1 MTSLT
6 SLLAR
11 LIALLARVASGPSVR
26 VVGDGVCQG
35 QCIFY
40 ANHSSHL
47 DVVVIW
53 AVVPSA
59 IRRRTRPVAA
69 RDYWEQRAWRR
80 FAATRVFNA
89 VLVDRDGNLAAL
101 RQQLDQLMAAL
112 DDGSSLI
119 IFPEGTRGDG
129 REVAPFRAGLHF
141 LARQRPDVDL
151 VPVNLH
157 NLGRIMPKGE
167 FAPVP
172 QLSRVTF
179 GAPLHLEP
187 KESKDAFLDRARA
200 ALIALDPA

>member
-1 MTSLT
+1 MTA
-6 SLLAR
+6 LLAR

-26 VVGDGVCQG
+26 VAGDGVCQG

-53 AVVPSA
+53 AVLPAA
-59 IRRRTRPVAA
+59 IRQRTRPVAA
-69 RDYWEQRAWRR
+69 RDYWEKDALRR
-80 FAATRVFNA
+80 FAAARIFNA
-89 VLVDRDGNLAAL
+89 VLVDRDGNLTSL

-112 DDGSSLI
+112 DEGASLI
-119 IFPEGTRGDG
+119 IFPEGTRGG
-129 REVAPFRAGLHF
+129 GEVAPFRAGLHF

-187 KESKDAFLDRARA
+187 REGKDAFLERARA

>member
-1 MTSLT
+1 VTA
-6 SLLAR
+6 LLAR
-11 LIALLARVASGPSVR
+11 LIAFLARVASGPNVR
-26 VVGDGVCQG
+26 VTGDGVCQG

-47 DVVVIW
+47 DVVVLW
-53 AVVPSA
+53 AVLPSA
-59 IRRRTRPVAA
+59 IRQRTRPVAA
-69 RDYWEQRAWRR
+69 RDYWEKSALRR
-80 FAATRVFNA
+80 FAATRIFNA

-101 RQQLDQLMAAL
+101 RQQLEQLMAAL
-112 DDGSSLI
+112 DDGASLI
-119 IFPEGTRGDG
+119 IFPEGTRGVG
-129 REVAPFRAGLHF
+129 AGVAPFRAGLHF

-187 KESKDAFLDRARA
+187 RESKDAFLERARR
-200 ALIALDPA
+200 ALIALDEA

>member
-1 MTSLT
+1 VTA
-6 SLLAR
+6 LLAR
-11 LIALLARVASGPSVR
+11 LVALLARIASGPSVR
-26 VVGDGVCQG
+26 VTGEGICHG

-40 ANHSSHL
+40 ANHTSHL

-53 AVVPSA
+53 AVLPDA

-69 RDYWEQRAWRR
+69 RDYWEQRALRR
-80 FAATRVFNA
+80 FFATRVFNA

-112 DDGSSLI
+112 DDGASLI
-119 IFPEGTRGDG
+119 LFPEGTRGSSG
-129 REVAPFRAGLHF
+129 EVAPFRAGLHF

-151 VPVNLH
+151 VPVHLH

-179 GAPLHLEP
+179 GQPVRLEP
-187 KESKDAFLDRARA
+187 GESKDAFLERARQ
-200 ALIALDPA
+200 ALIALEPEQP

>member
-1 MTSLT
+1 MIA
-6 SLLAR
+6 LLAR
-11 LIALLARVASGPSVR
+11 LIAFLARLASGPSVR
-26 VVGDGVCQG
+26 VAGGGICQG

-40 ANHSSHL
+40 ANHTSHL
-47 DVVVIW
+47 DVVVLW
-53 AVVPSA
+53 AVLPSA
-59 IRRRTRPVAA
+59 IRQRTRPVAA
-69 RDYWEQRAWRR
+69 RDYWEKSALRR
-80 FAATRVFNA
+80 FAATRIFNA

-112 DDGSSLI
+112 DEGASLI
-119 IFPEGTRGDG
+119 IFPEGTRGAG
-129 REVAPFRAGLHF
+129 GEVAPFRAGLHF

-151 VPVNLH
+151 VPVKLH

-187 KESKDAFLDRARA
+187 HEGKDAFLERARA

>member
-1 MTSLT
+1 VTA
-6 SLLAR
+6 LLAR
-11 LIALLARVASGPSVR
+11 LIAFVARVASGPSVR
-26 VVGDGVCQG
+26 VTGDGICLG

-47 DVVVIW
+47 DVVVLW
-53 AVVPSA
+53 AVLPSA
-59 IRRRTRPVAA
+59 IRQRTRPVAA
-69 RDYWEQRAWRR
+69 RDYWEKSALRR
-80 FAATRVFNA
+80 FAATRIFNA

-101 RQQLDQLMAAL
+101 RQQLDQLMAAV
-112 DDGSSLI
+112 DEGSSLI
-119 IFPEGTRGDG
+119 IFPEGTRGSEG
-129 REVAPFRAGLHF
+129 EVAPFRAGLHF

-187 KESKDAFLDRARA
+187 KESKDAFLERARE

>member
-1 MTSLT
+1 VTG
-6 SLLAR
+6 LLAR
-11 LIALLARVASGPSVR
+11 LIALLARIASGPAVR
-26 VVGDGVCQG
+26 VAGDRVCPG
-35 QCIFY
+35 QCIFF
-40 ANHSSHL
+40 ANHTSHL
-47 DVVVIW
+47 DVVVLW
-53 AVVPSA
+53 AVLPGAV
-59 IRRRTRPVAA
+59 RQRTRPVAA
-69 RDYWEQRAWRR
+69 RDYWEKDALRR
-80 FAATRVFNA
+80 FAATRIFNA

-112 DDGSSLI
+112 DDGASLI
-119 IFPEGTRGDG
+119 IFPEGTRGTGDA
-129 REVAPFRAGLHF
+129 VAPFRAGLHF
-141 LARQRPDVDL
+141 LARQRPEVAL

-187 KESKDAFLDRARA
+187 KEGKDAFLERARA

>member
-1 MTSLT
+1 MTA
-6 SLLAR
+6 LLAR
-11 LIALLARVASGPSVR
+11 LIALFARVASGPSVR
-26 VVGDGVCQG
+26 IAGDDICRG

-47 DVVVIW
+47 DVVVLW
-53 AVVPSA
+53 AVLPAA
-59 IRRRTRPVAA
+59 IRQRTRPVAA
-69 RDYWEQRAWRR
+69 RDYWEKDALRR
-80 FAATRVFNA
+80 FAATRIFNA

-112 DDGSSLI
+112 DDGASLI
-119 IFPEGTRGDG
+119 IFPEGTRGSG
-129 REVAPFRAGLHF
+129 SEVAPFRAGLHF
-141 LARQRPDVDL
+141 LAKQRPDVAL

-179 GAPLHLEP
+179 GAPLHLES
-187 KESKDAFLDRARA
+187 KEGKDAFLERARA

>member
-1 MTSLT
+1 MTA
-6 SLLAR
+6 LLAR
-11 LIALLARVASGPSVR
+11 LIAFLARVASGPNVR
-26 VVGDGVCQG
+26 VTGAGVCQG

-40 ANHSSHL
+40 ANHASHL
-47 DVVVIW
+47 DVVVLW
-53 AVVPSA
+53 AVLPSA
-59 IRRRTRPVAA
+59 IRQRTRPVAA
-69 RDYWEQRAWRR
+69 RDYWEKSALRR
-80 FAATRVFNA
+80 FAATRIFNA

-112 DDGSSLI
+112 DDGASLI
-119 IFPEGTRGDG
+119 IFPEGTRGAG
-129 REVAPFRAGLHF
+129 AEVAPFRAGLHF

-187 KESKDAFLDRARA
+187 RESKDAFLERARR
-200 ALIALDPA
+200 ALIALDEA

>member
-1 MTSLT
+1 ML
-6 SLLAR
+6 
-11 LIALLARVASGPSVR
+11 
-26 VVGDGVCQG
+26 
-35 QCIFY
+35 
-40 ANHSSHL
+40 
-47 DVVVIW
+47 W
-53 AVVPSA
+53 AVLPSA
-59 IRRRTRPVAA
+59 IRQRTRPVAA
-69 RDYWEQRAWRR
+69 RDYWEKRALRR
-80 FAATRVFNA
+80 FAATRIFNA

-112 DDGSSLI
+112 DEGASLI
-119 IFPEGTRGDG
+119 IFPEGTRGEG

-179 GAPLHLEP
+179 GEPLHLQSHEG
-187 KESKDAFLDRARA
+187 KDAFLERARQ

>member
-1 MTSLT
+1 VTA
-6 SLLAR
+6 LLAR
-11 LIALLARVASGPSVR
+11 LIAFLARVASGPNVR
-26 VVGDGVCQG
+26 VTGAGVCQG

-47 DVVVIW
+47 DVVVLW
-53 AVVPSA
+53 AVLPSA
-59 IRRRTRPVAA
+59 IRQRTRPVAA
-69 RDYWEQRAWRR
+69 RDYWEKSALRR
-80 FAATRVFNA
+80 FAATRIFNA

-101 RQQLDQLMAAL
+101 RQQLEQLMAAL
-112 DDGSSLI
+112 DDGASLI
-119 IFPEGTRGDG
+119 LFPEGTRGAG
-129 REVAPFRAGLHF
+129 AEVAPFRAGLHF

-179 GAPLHLEP
+179 GAPLHLDP
-187 KESKDAFLDRARA
+187 RESKDAFLERARR
-200 ALIALDPA
+200 ALIALDEA

>member
-1 MTSLT
+1 MTA
-6 SLLAR
+6 LLAR
-11 LIALLARVASGPSVR
+11 FIALLARIASGPAVR
-26 VVGDGVCQG
+26 VLGDGVCQG

-53 AVVPSA
+53 AVLPGA
-59 IRRRTRPVAA
+59 IRQRTRPVAA
-69 RDYWEQRAWRR
+69 RDYWEKNALRR
-80 FAATRVFNA
+80 FCATRIFNA

-112 DDGSSLI
+112 DEGASLI
-119 IFPEGTRGDG
+119 IFPEGTRGEG
-129 REVAPFRAGLHF
+129 NEVAPFRAGLHF
-141 LARQRPDVDL
+141 LAKQRPDVDL

-172 QLSRVTF
+172 QLSQVTF
-179 GAPLHLEP
+179 GTPLRLEP
-187 KESKDAFLDRARA
+187 GEGKDSFLERARQ
-200 ALIALDPA
+200 ALIALDPGPA

>member
-1 MTSLT
+1 MTA
-6 SLLAR
+6 LLAR
-11 LIALLARVASGPSVR
+11 LIAFFARVASGPTVR
-26 VVGDGVCQG
+26 VTGDGICPR
-35 QCIFY
+35 QCIFF

-47 DVVVIW
+47 DVVVLW
-53 AVVPSA
+53 AVLPSA
-59 IRRRTRPVAA
+59 IRQRTRPVAA
-69 RDYWEQRAWRR
+69 RDYWEKRALRR
-80 FAATRVFNA
+80 FAATRIFNA

-112 DDGSSLI
+112 DEGALLI
-119 IFPEGTRGDG
+119 IFPEGTRGEG
-129 REVAPFRAGLHF
+129 REVATFRAGLHF

-179 GAPLHLEP
+179 GEPLHLELH
-187 KESKDAFLDRARA
+187 EGKDAFLERARQ
-200 ALIALDPA
+200 ALNALDPA